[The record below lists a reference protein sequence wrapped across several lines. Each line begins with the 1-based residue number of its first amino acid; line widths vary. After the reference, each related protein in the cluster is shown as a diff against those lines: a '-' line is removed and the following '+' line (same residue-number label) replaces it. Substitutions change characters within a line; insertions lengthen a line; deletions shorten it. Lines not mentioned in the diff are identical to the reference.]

1 MGNVQSK
8 AMQTDLTGHILIAMP
23 SIGDPRFDRAVIL
36 LCAHSDE
43 YAMGIV
49 LNKPMQG
56 VVLPDLLEQLGVPL
70 EISVPQTSVLDGGP
84 VSGDRGFVLHSDD
97 ARNSEATL
105 EISDGLCM
113 TATRDI
119 LLKLGTRKA
128 PRQSVLAL
136 GYAGWGAGQLEI
148 ELADNAWLVAPMD
161 ENLVFGDSHNSKWNL
176 ALDLIGV
183 DSGLLQARPGHA

>member
-1 MGNVQSK
+1 
-8 AMQTDLTGHILIAMP
+8 MQTDLTGHILIAMP
-23 SIGDPRFDRAVIL
+23 RIGDPRFERAVIL

-49 LNKPMQG
+49 LNKPMRG

-70 EISVPQTSVLDGGP
+70 EINVPQTSVLDGGP
-84 VSGDRGFVLHSDD
+84 VSDDRGFVLHSDD
-97 ARNSEATL
+97 ARNIETTL
-105 EISDGLCM
+105 EIADGLCM

-119 LLKLGTRKA
+119 LIKLGSNNA

-136 GYAGWGAGQLEI
+136 GYAGWGAGQLEV

-161 ENLVFGDSHNSKWNL
+161 EHLVFGENHRNKWNR

-183 DSGLLQARPGHA
+183 DSGLLQAEAGHA